1 MNHDYTFCSDFG
13 PECPESCFRAE
24 ITADLL
30 REKYNGPVSW
40 ANFKGTSEC
49 EIPKPTTG
57 VPELLKEIL
66 ETLQSIDRK
75 MDAPYY
81 LTDEYVVYGDPN
93 GMVGNLP
100 LQKVLRRNIGGNGG
114 NGGGGRV

>member
-1 MNHDYTFCSDFG
+1 MNHDYTFCNDFG
-13 PECPESCFRAE
+13 PECPENCFLAE

-49 EIPKPTTG
+49 KIEKPTTTG
-57 VPELLKEIL
+57 VPELLKAIL

-81 LTDEYVVYGDPN
+81 LSDEYIATIGQN
-93 GMVGNLP
+93 GMVGNAT
-100 LQKVLRRNIGGNGG
+100 LQKVLRRE

>member
-1 MNHDYTFCSDFG
+1 MNHDYTFCNDFG

-40 ANFKGTSEC
+40 ANFKGTAEC
-49 EIPKPTTG
+49 EIEKQPTTG
-57 VPELLKEIL
+57 VPELLKAIL

-75 MDAPYY
+75 MDASYY
-81 LTDEYVVYGDPN
+81 LSDEYVAYGDPN
-93 GMVGNLP
+93 VILGNP
-100 LQKVLRRNIGGNGG
+100 TLQKVLRRGTV
-114 NGGGGRV
+114 GGGRV

>member
-1 MNHDYTFCSDFG
+1 MNHDYTFCNDFG

-24 ITADLL
+24 ITAELL

-49 EIPKPTTG
+49 EIEKPTTTG
-57 VPELLKEIL
+57 VPELLKAIL

-81 LTDEYVVYGDPN
+81 LSDEYIATIGQN
-93 GMVGNLP
+93 GMFENAA
-100 LQKVLRRNIGGNGG
+100 LQKVLRRG

>member
-1 MNHDYTFCSDFG
+1 MNHDYTFCNDFG

-24 ITADLL
+24 ITAELL

-49 EIPKPTTG
+49 EIEKPTTTG
-57 VPELLKEIL
+57 VPELLKAIL

-81 LTDEYVVYGDPN
+81 LSDEYVAYGDPN
-93 GMVGNLP
+93 GMGGHAN
-100 LQKVLRRNIGGNGG
+100 LQKFLCRGNGG
-114 NGGGGRV
+114 RGGV

>member
-24 ITADLL
+24 ITAELL
-30 REKYNGPVSW
+30 REKYNGPISW

-49 EIPKPTTG
+49 KMGEPTTG
-57 VPELLKEIL
+57 VPELLKAIL

-81 LTDEYVVYGDPN
+81 LSDEYIAYGDPK
-93 GMVGNLP
+93 GMVGNAT
-100 LQKVLRRNIGGNGG
+100 LQKVLHR
-114 NGGGGRV
+114 